1 MTEATLKTLDEHREF
16 VEKMARMSFYFARRM
31 KDKTPEYTVG
41 ELLCRRTP
49 IFYHA
54 LEYQDY
60 QTRWDNPDCRP
71 IIARANELGDLPP
84 EEFEERMFD
93 SIRDLAMERAEK
105 FYLQSVGMPGHIP
118 PDWNAGSLKYDPHT
132 PKLQPSWCCFHIANA
147 LAPRS
152 IYADPRHLPECFF
165 GLMDNSAKEYGY
177 DTLYTVT
184 WLNDHPRWLALFPE
198 EWHQNLSER
207 NDFVG
212 WSFGYWGQV
221 VTARGTFNEKAGQF
235 AREHVALKYKTRVSH
250 CSFENMRA
258 HLREFMRKLD
268 AVS

>member
-16 VEKMARMSFYFARRM
+16 VEKMARVSFYFARRM

-41 ELLCRRTP
+41 ALLCRHTP
-49 IFYHA
+49 VFYHA

-60 QTRWDNPDCRP
+60 QTKWDNPDCRP
-71 IIARANELGDLPP
+71 IIARATELGDLPP
-84 EEFEERMFD
+84 EEFEERMYD

-105 FYLQSVGMPGHIP
+105 FYLQSVGTPGHIP
-118 PDWNAGSLKYDPHT
+118 SDWNAGSLKYDP
-132 PKLQPSWCCFHIANA
+132 PKPQLQPNWCCFHIANA

-152 IYADPRHLPECFF
+152 IYADPRHLPECFL
-165 GLMDNSAKEYGY
+165 GLMDNSEKEYGY
-177 DTLYTVT
+177 DTLYTAT

-198 EWHQNLSER
+198 EWHNNLSVR
-207 NDFVG
+207 KDGVH
-212 WSFGYWGQV
+212 WSFGSWGQV
-221 VTARGTFNEKAGQF
+221 VTARGTFNDKAGQF
-235 AREHVALKYKTRVSH
+235 AREHLTMKYKSRDSH
-250 CSFENMRA
+250 CSFANMRA